1 MTIQQHGTHA
11 PPALDLT
18 PTPTD
23 SPDVWRCYDSVTDRY
38 YSLNSVTY
46 EIRDWPPSMDPAMK
60 NDYVLRFLENYASGP
75 DTIKSKEESE
85 RQALSKRTMKAF
97 RPREIS
103 Q

>member
-1 MTIQQHGTHA
+1 
-11 PPALDLT
+11 
-18 PTPTD
+18 
-23 SPDVWRCYDSVTDRY
+23 
-38 YSLNSVTY
+38 
-46 EIRDWPPSMDPAMK
+46 MDPAMK